1 LTSVRFLTQ
10 NASPKGKLR
19 HGVARGRASPGDD
32 LGSDDAALVLL
43 AASLINLSSPTVG
56 TSYSTYTLRCSG
68 CSVGVTMTAGHFN
81 DPEHWR
87 QQADEARA
95 TARQLPNP
103 DSKAVMMRIAVD
115 YDRLAER
122 ARARADEG
130 EQEEIEWLNA
140 ENPKQRKS

>member
-1 LTSVRFLTQ
+1 MMQRSYSSQ
-10 NASPKGKLR
+10 P
-19 HGVARGRASPGDD
+19 
-32 LGSDDAALVLL
+32 AL
-43 AASLINLSSPTVG
+43 SIFSSPTVG

-122 ARARADEG
+122 ARARADEVA
-130 EQEEIEWLNA
+130 NR
-140 ENPKQRKS
+140 RK